1 MKKEFRVIID
11 NKRNGETSIRDEL
24 TVCRWEEAYNDGN
37 GNIIRIFHSNI
48 NLYLYILI

>member
-24 TVCRWEEAYNDGN
+24 TVCRWEEAHIDGN
-37 GNIIRIFHSNI
+37 RNLIKTSHS
-48 NLYLYILI
+48 